1 MQPLLAAFI
10 LPWFGGTPAVWT
22 ACLLFFQGTLLL
34 GYAWAHL
41 VRRRVGWHLA
51 LVAISLISLP
61 ITPDIAWQPHPGDEP
76 VLRVLG
82 LLAASVGLPFLALAA
97 TAPLLQA
104 RAAAVGH
111 TRVHRLYAASNAGS
125 LLGLLVFPLWFQPF
139 VGAVRQ
145 TWIWSAGYVVG
156 GLVLAITLW
165 PGRRAVVPEASAAEK
180 GSESGGLPRL
190 SAADADPVARSL
202 WRLRTACDPPLAGR
216 ELRSATARS
225 DATAGPAPQPGDR
238 AFWVGF
244 SAIGCTLLLAVTE
257 AMSQDL
263 SVTPLLWI
271 LPLGL
276 YLLSFIVAFGA
287 ERWVSRR
294 LFGPLFAAALA
305 GMVVLMHVG
314 YRAHWSLQL
323 GGWCG
328 ALFIA
333 CTLCHGELVRR
344 RPGPGHLTGFYL
356 WISAGGA
363 LGGLL
368 VGVVAPWLFSFNLEL
383 HLAVLAGWLLWLLAL
398 GRDPSPVARQSE
410 PVKEPAPAA
419 ERRGNPPDS
428 LPFSDAV
435 DDVAPRE
442 GRRLLRVV
450 LTLAL
455 VLGLAAHVWQRARGA
470 ELFRSFFG
478 MLQVKT
484 YPLGDTGRTL
494 VHLLDGR
501 ISHGF
506 QFTDEARRRRPTAYF
521 AEGTG
526 VGRLLARPGP
536 PRHIGIVGLG
546 AGTLA
551 AYGRPGDRLRF
562 YEINPDVVVVAQR
575 HFTWLADS
583 AASISVV
590 EGDGRLSIQRENPN
604 GFDVLVLD
612 AFSGDA
618 IPTHLLTTEALALY
632 RQHLTPEGLL
642 AVNVSNRHADLTRVV
657 RALAQE
663 VGLAWAFVRHEA
675 ASPLGPYRSD
685 WMILAPRPQQLDF
698 LGDSRRAPPDE
709 PPVLW
714 TDDFAPLLPLLTR

>member
-1 MQPLLAAFI
+1 M
-10 LPWFGGTPAVWT
+10 WW
-22 ACLLFFQGTLLL
+22 
-34 GYAWAHL
+34 
-41 VRRRVGWHLA
+41 VGWC
-51 LVAISLISLP
+51 SPPPS
-61 ITPDIAWQPHPGDEP
+61 G
-76 VLRVLG
+76 
-82 LLAASVGLPFLALAA
+82 
-97 TAPLLQA
+97 
-104 RAAAVGH
+104 RAAG
-111 TRVHRLYAASNAGS
+111 
-125 LLGLLVFPLWFQPF
+125 
-139 VGAVRQ
+139 
-145 TWIWSAGYVVG
+145 
-156 GLVLAITLW
+156 
-165 PGRRAVVPEASAAEK
+165 AVVP
-180 GSESGGLPRL
+180 
-190 SAADADPVARSL
+190 
-202 WRLRTACDPPLAGR
+202 
-216 ELRSATARS
+216 

-398 GRDPSPVARQSE
+398 RRDPSPVAKQSE

-428 LPFSDAV
+428 LPSSVADAV

-685 WMILAPRPQQLDF
+685 WMILALRPQQLDF